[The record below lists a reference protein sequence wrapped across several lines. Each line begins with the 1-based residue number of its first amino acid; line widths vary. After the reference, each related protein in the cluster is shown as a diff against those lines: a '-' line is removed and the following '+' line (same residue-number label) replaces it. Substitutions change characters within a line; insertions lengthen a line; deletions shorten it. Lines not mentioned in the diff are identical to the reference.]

1 MCHSNIC
8 SIQNKFEELPATIKK
23 IGAHVVFISG
33 NKIDASY
40 LDAPFSIPGYAL
52 YGNEMFGI

>member
-40 LDAPFSIPGYAL
+40 LEAPFSIPGYAL
-52 YGNEMFGI
+52 YGLSLIHI